1 MIKVSILSIGDELCI
16 GQVLNTNAQWIA
28 ERCTE
33 IGCRIIHHLTVS
45 DDKQKLIDSL
55 SFLNKLSD
63 FIIITGGL
71 GPTSDDITKPVL
83 IEYFSDKLEK
93 NDEIAKDIE
102 EFYRKRNRA
111 IPEISLNQAYLPMRA
126 KPIRNLHGTAPGMIF
141 HENGVYYISL
151 PGVPYEMKEMM
162 MDTVIPMIKDEI
174 IRRNETIVKYKT
186 LHTSGIFEANLAEL
200 IGNEKEFLDDGEMLA
215 YLPSSKGVRLRIG
228 ATANSFQEA
237 EERLQR
243 IENILKAKI
252 GVFLLPSEN
261 KDLNSYV
268 GELLRAKKATL
279 AVAESCTGGMLGAEI
294 TSISG
299 ASDYFIG
306 GEITYSNW
314 AKVHRL
320 CVNEETLKK
329 FGAVSEQTACE
340 MAENVRKIFNAN
352 YGISITGIAGPTGGS
367 QEKPVGT
374 VWIGLSSSKGT
385 YAKLF
390 NFGNNRQIN
399 RERAVFSALNEL
411 KRLLIEDN
419 N

>member
-1 MIKVSILSIGDELCI
+1 
-16 GQVLNTNAQWIA
+16 
-28 ERCTE
+28 
-33 IGCRIIHHLTVS
+33 
-45 DDKQKLIDSL
+45 
-55 SFLNKLSD
+55 
-63 FIIITGGL
+63 
-71 GPTSDDITKPVL
+71 VL

-174 IRRNETIVKYKT
+174 IRRDETIVKYKT
-186 LHTSGIFEANLAEL
+186 LNTSGIFEANLAEL

-261 KDLNSYV
+261 EDLNSYV

>member
-1 MIKVSILSIGDELCI
+1 
-16 GQVLNTNAQWIA
+16 
-28 ERCTE
+28 
-33 IGCRIIHHLTVS
+33 
-45 DDKQKLIDSL
+45 
-55 SFLNKLSD
+55 
-63 FIIITGGL
+63 
-71 GPTSDDITKPVL
+71 
-83 IEYFSDKLEK
+83 
-93 NDEIAKDIE
+93 
-102 EFYRKRNRA
+102 
-111 IPEISLNQAYLPMRA
+111 
-126 KPIRNLHGTAPGMIF
+126 
-141 HENGVYYISL
+141 
-151 PGVPYEMKEMM
+151 
-162 MDTVIPMIKDEI
+162 
-174 IRRNETIVKYKT
+174 
-186 LHTSGIFEANLAEL
+186 
-200 IGNEKEFLDDGEMLA
+200 MLA

-261 KDLNSYV
+261 EDLNSYV

>member
-28 ERCTE
+28 KRCTE
-33 IGCRIIHHLTVS
+33 IGCQIIYHLTVS

-174 IRRNETIVKYKT
+174 IRRDETIVKYKT
-186 LHTSGIFEANLAEL
+186 LNTSGIFEANLAEL

-261 KDLNSYV
+261 EDLNSYV
-268 GELLRAKKATL
+268 GEPWLLLNLAQVVCSVQKLPPL
-279 AVAESCTGGMLGAEI
+279 AVQAITLSAARLPTQTGQK
-294 TSISG
+294 SI
-299 ASDYFIG
+299 AF
-306 GEITYSNW
+306 
-314 AKVHRL
+314 V
-320 CVNEETLKK
+320 
-329 FGAVSEQTACE
+329 
-340 MAENVRKIFNAN
+340 
-352 YGISITGIAGPTGGS
+352 
-367 QEKPVGT
+367 
-374 VWIGLSSSKGT
+374 
-385 YAKLF
+385 
-390 NFGNNRQIN
+390 
-399 RERAVFSALNEL
+399 
-411 KRLLIEDN
+411 
-419 N
+419 